1 MTISV
6 VIATKDR
13 AAGLARALDA
23 LERQTDAP
31 PYEICVTDNG
41 SRDATAAVLA
51 ARVAQAPVPYRTAY
65 EARPN
70 RGAARNRALAN
81 ATGDLVVFVD
91 DDVLVPAHF
100 LAAHAAAHA
109 DGIVRVVPGPI
120 LNIADAEQRPVPTA
134 VNASNAFF
142 CTCNVSVPRAA
153 LAAVGGFDEAFD
165 LYGWEDTELGV
176 RLRACGVGRAFAWD
190 AYCWHVKPPH
200 VDTLEVA
207 LRRTLEKAR
216 MAAKFVKK
224 HPTLRVRL
232 ATGAYA
238 ANRMRGAVLAPKALV
253 PFFAGLAT
261 SARVPAAVRGFARS
275 RFLDGVYLDELDRAL
290 AES

>member
-1 MTISV
+1 VTISV
-6 VIATKDR
+6 VVTTKDR
-13 AAGLARALDA
+13 APGLARALDF

-31 PYEICVTDNG
+31 AYEICVTDNG
-41 SRDATAAVLA
+41 SRDGTAALLA
-51 ARVAQAPVPYRTAY
+51 ERAAHAPVPYRLAY
-65 EARPN
+65 EAHPN
-70 RGAARNRALAN
+70 RGAARNRSIAN
-81 ATGDLVVFVD
+81 ARNDLVVFVD
-91 DDVLVPAHF
+91 DDVLVPPTF
-100 LAAHAAAHA
+100 LAAHALAHA
-109 DGIVRVVPGPI
+109 DGVARAVTGPI
-120 LNIADAEQRPVPTA
+120 LNIADAALRPVPTA
-134 VNASNAFF
+134 ANFSNAFF

-153 LAAVGGFDEAFD
+153 LLAVGGFDEAFD

-176 RLRACGVGRAFAWD
+176 RLRESGVARGFAWE

-216 MAAKFVKK
+216 MAAKFVTK
-224 HPTLRVRL
+224 HPTWRVRL

-238 ANRMRGAVLAPKALV
+238 ANRVRGAVLAPKALV

-261 SARVPAAVRGFARS
+261 SERAPAALRGFARS

-290 AES
+290 DDP